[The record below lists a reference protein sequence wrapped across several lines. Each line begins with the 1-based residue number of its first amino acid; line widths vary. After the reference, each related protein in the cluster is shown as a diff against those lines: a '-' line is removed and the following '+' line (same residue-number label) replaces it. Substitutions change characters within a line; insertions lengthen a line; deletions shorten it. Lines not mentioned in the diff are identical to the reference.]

1 MNFKCIGDVFS
12 RGKHTKCFCLFH
24 RFSLHKYELQFRQK
38 RLKCYCRFCG
48 SLAWEKKI
56 QKYDLRNCSYSGAE

>member
-38 RLKCYCRFCG
+38 RLSVTADFVVLSHGRKRYK
-48 SLAWEKKI
+48 SMI
-56 QKYDLRNCSYSGAE
+56 